1 MIKNSNYPFSFD
13 ENKIWKEFKN
23 GNREALA
30 HLFKYYYNSLYQY
43 GYKLILNKEIVKDA
57 IQDLFLTLWIHRNSI
72 SKPNSIKSYLLFS
85 LRRRIFRIIS
95 QEKSKHKLETEYL
108 KESFNEFINIDDLI
122 VKLEIDKENKS
133 QIQNAIEQLSKRH
146 REALYLKFYDN
157 LTIDEISEIMNINKQ
172 SIYNLIYEALKSLKK
187 YINSIHRIF

>member
-1 MIKNSNYPFSFD
+1 MIEDPNYQFSFD
-13 ENKIWKEFKN
+13 ENKIWREFQN

-30 HLFKYYYNSLYQY
+30 YLFKYFYNSLYHY
-43 GYKLILNKEIVKDA
+43 GYKLITNRDIVKDA
-57 IQDLFLTLWIHRNSI
+57 IQDLFLTLWLHRNSI

-122 VKLEIDKENKS
+122 VKLEIDKENKL

-146 REALYLKFYDN
+146 REALYLKFYDK

-172 SIYNLIYEALKSLKK
+172 SVYNLIYEALKNLKK
-187 YINSIHRIF
+187 FINSVHRIF